1 MSKLIRIN
9 TEDTNARFNETLS
22 EDFIIEENSSIAL
35 QSATFTRNPDLF
47 EVNPNNMVITFR
59 PDISE
64 ITNTDADN
72 LTIRNFTR
80 RGENVIY
87 DGTNYAD
94 LLANIQ
100 ASLNNKI
107 RGEPA
112 TPLHAGCEIRVHTNN
127 ANKVVF
133 DFRQANVLQ
142 WTTANPNILHTLDML
157 PEVGGVPNVS
167 VADRGDGGDL
177 SLAKIATDG
186 GAFADGL
193 NNLAGGLC
201 VSKIPTGHG
210 AKYLLAK
217 VAHLVTNEPA
227 QAEYTTPPDAL
238 NPLGI
243 TDPAFDGDGAGQSGF
258 VLGMVDNDGFQKIM
272 NNQHIRVADMFAFC
286 GIDNNAGRYFFGY
299 GRNTEKTD
307 QELLAGLV
315 DFKYCL
321 NVAGT
326 YVAND
331 KLGIQISRGKI
342 KFPHQR
348 ANGALTFNL
357 NTTRDTET
365 RKLDYNRTYY
375 WVVGFLGSSTKT
387 RLTEVEG
394 INDPFFVQP
403 EGLTSASFGAFHDQT
418 ALGLLPPA
426 PTGAPLTPIV
436 RFEYRLPSGV
446 VVSNTQLQNF
456 LGFKGVQFPSPFT
469 DFAHFN
475 QLTCNQA
482 HRFIAQS
489 AVHSS
494 LGFESYVILLNNIPL
509 EGYDT
514 NQDGRKNILYTIV
527 EQRDPTNPT
536 TATHIA
542 FNSQY
547 PIFMKIDNKN
557 SLSMRQI
564 QARIVD
570 ERYNEINTLGIS
582 SLTLLVKRDN

>member
-47 EVNPNNMVITFR
+47 EVNPNNTNFTFR

-64 ITNTDADN
+64 LANDETDN
-72 LTIRNFTR
+72 LTIRNYTG
-80 RGENVIY
+80 RGDNVVY

-100 ASLNNKI
+100 ASINHTLASRLLSPN
-107 RGEPA
+107 
-112 TPLHAGCEIRVHTNN
+112 HSGCEIRVNTNN
-127 ANKVVF
+127 NNKVVF
-133 DFRQANVLQ
+133 DFRQSNSLQ
-142 WTTANPNILHTLDML
+142 WTTANPDIVHTLDML
-157 PEVGGVPNVS
+157 PNIDGVKNVS
-167 VADRGDGGDL
+167 IADRGDGGLL
-177 SLAKIATDG
+177 SLAKVASDDE
-186 GAFADGL
+186 ARQDGL
-193 NNLAGGLC
+193 FNLSGGVC
-201 VSKIPTGHG
+201 VSRIPVGHG
-210 AKYLLAK
+210 SKYFMAK
-217 VAHLVTNEPA
+217 VEHLTTNEPT
-227 QAEYTTPPDAL
+227 QAEYNTPPDAL

-243 TDPAFDGDGAGQSGF
+243 DNPAFDDDGQGQSGF
-258 VLGMVDNDGFQKIM
+258 VIGLLDNDGFQKVM
-272 NNQHIRVADMFAFC
+272 SNQHIFTRDMFAFV
-286 GIDNNAGRYFFGY
+286 GVNNNAGRYFFGY
-299 GRNTEKTD
+299 GDRTDKTEQEVQAGLTNFKYSMRNTST
-307 QELLAGLV
+307 
-315 DFKYCL
+315 
-321 NVAGT
+321 
-326 YVAND
+326 ANLGD
-331 KLGIQISRGKI
+331 KVGIAIDRGKI
-342 KFPHQR
+342 RIIHQKT
-348 ANGALTFNL
+348 AGQLTTDINL
-357 NTTRDTET
+357 DTEDEA
-365 RKLDYNRTYY
+365 RQLDYNRTYY
-375 WVVGFLGSSTKT
+375 WFVGFIGNSTKT

-394 INDPFFVQP
+394 LNDPFFVQP
-403 EGLTSASFGAFHDQT
+403 AGLTTTSFGAFHDQT
-418 ALGLLPPA
+418 ALGVLPPA
-426 PTGAPLTPIV
+426 PQGQPLTPIV

-446 VVSNTQLQNF
+446 IVSNSELQRF
-456 LGFKGVQFPSPFT
+456 LGFVGVQAPSPFR

-475 QLTCNQA
+475 PLTCNQA
-482 HRFIAQS
+482 HRYIAQS

-494 LGFESYVILLNNIPL
+494 LGFESYIILLNNIPL

-527 EQRDPTNPT
+527 DKRDPSNPT

-570 ERYNEINTLGIS
+570 ERYNELNTLGIS